1 MSDTEGDDWDR
12 DRRGEGMRMGLGRAK
27 VGSEIRSF
35 TVSETVTVRALE
47 MHSEIG
53 TLTGSDMVTEFESGR
68 AKRFEE
74 VTVETECGIRRRGGT
89 TAAISVTTSS
99 RGVGGLFL

>member
-53 TLTGSDMVTEFESGR
+53 TLTGSDMVTEFES
-68 AKRFEE
+68 RFEE